1 MLRPRVPFATR
12 VLAFT
17 LFFVCGA
24 CSNSTDSN
32 LAPNRELDCEREE
45 YPCTLGE
52 VPTQV
57 LERSG
62 ELADDAYA
70 QMGEGELVAD
80 VADLLRGQ
88 GDVVALEHDDKA
100 LWFRVEGGRP
110 HWVVSDAAFPE
121 IPPGAPPALARL
133 EPTGANPRTPVRGR
147 SEKDVVGPFPEE
159 KHALV
164 LAPYLYRFGGY
175 DDGPLVTALL
185 RDARGY
191 AGNVVYKANTSLE
204 ERTIKG
210 GDFKNWDAF
219 DVVHVSSHGSQLCN
233 SSGQN
238 CDLYLFQGD
247 GITSEVDVVLATP
260 GYVVVT
266 SLIPESYAA
275 SADYFR
281 VLYPN
286 GLSETIVSFSACE
299 TTKGPEFAQIFA
311 NPSSVFFGWSKAV
324 RTSFAYFATST
335 LFQRLID
342 TGRTTKSV
350 YEDLVAE
357 ELSVDPG
364 GATLQRA
371 AGGDDLRIREIITAY
386 APGAVPSP
394 ETELRDSDP
403 IPFLAANNDGGPDRM
418 DFNVQIEGVEED
430 DDLGDFVLHI
440 SVNGNEAT
448 QTWTLDQ
455 AVRVDTHTY
464 RLEDVADFGVDFG
477 DLDLFDVQFWV
488 DLPEG
493 GESRFAVEL
502 TPANW
507 TMQFSGPYLS
517 GTYSGS
523 TAELALRNAFG
534 SGNILI
540 LETGD
545 VDQTPEV
552 RINTTWFAPIMS
564 GENVFELRA
573 PPANAGP
580 DDLDGAG
587 LSVITFRDVVD
598 DGMGTLGDAG
608 VVNGDGVTTVIQP
621 DESVYTSPPPP
632 TLTLFD
638 YDPTR
643 STVRGRMEGPYGVC
657 YGFVDVGPQGFCD
670 TYQVSIDFSAV
681 QEIVAPEQN

>member
-1 MLRPRVPFATR
+1 MVFAL
-12 VLAFT
+12 VCA
-17 LFFVCGA
+17 CGA
-24 CSNSTDSN
+24 CSKSTDPD
-32 LAPNRELDCEREE
+32 LQPNRELDCERED

-57 LERSG
+57 LERSDQ
-62 ELADDAYA
+62 LADDAYA
-70 QMGEGELVAD
+70 RIRGGESVAVVAD
-80 VADLLRGQ
+80 SLRGQ
-88 GDVVALEHDDKA
+88 GDVVTVKNDDGA

-110 HWVVSDAAFPE
+110 HWVVSDAAFPDV
-121 IPPGAPPALARL
+121 PPGAPPELPRL
-133 EPTGANPRTPVRGR
+133 DNRGANPSTTVHGQ
-147 SEKDVVGPFPEE
+147 SEKDIVGPFPEQ
-159 KHALV
+159 KRALV
-164 LAPYLYRFGGY
+164 LSPYLYEFGGY
-175 DDGPLVTALL
+175 DDGPLVAALL

-191 AGNVVYKANTSLE
+191 ADNVVFKANTSLE
-204 ERTIKG
+204 DPTIRG
-210 GDFKNWDAF
+210 GDFNNWDAF
-219 DVVHVSSHGSQLCN
+219 DVVHISSHGSQICN

-247 GITSEVDVVLATP
+247 RITSEVDVVLATP

-266 SLIPESYAA
+266 SLIPESYAV

-299 TTKGPEFAQIFA
+299 TTEGPEFAQIFA
-311 NPSSVFFGWSKAV
+311 NPSSVFFGWSKSV
-324 RTSFAYFATST
+324 LSSFAYFATAT

-342 TGRTTKSV
+342 TGRTTRNV
-350 YEDLVAE
+350 YEELVDE
-357 ELSVDPG
+357 ELTVDPS
-364 GATLQRA
+364 GATLQRDE
-371 AGGDDLRIREIITAY
+371 GGDDLRIREIITAY
-386 APGAVPSP
+386 APGADPSP
-394 ETELRDSDP
+394 DTELKDDDP
-403 IPFLAANNDGGPDRM
+403 IPFRVAEDEGGPDRM

-430 DDLGDFVLHI
+430 DDLGDFVVHI
-440 SVNGNEAT
+440 SVNGTEAT

-455 AVRVDTHTY
+455 ARQTDTYTY
-464 RLEDVADFGVDFG
+464 RLEDVADFGIDFG

-488 DLPEG
+488 ELPEG

-502 TPANW
+502 TPASW
-507 TMQFSGPYLS
+507 TMRFSGPYLS

-540 LETGD
+540 FETGD

-573 PPANAGP
+573 PPAFAGP
-580 DDLDGAG
+580 DELEGAG

-621 DESVYTSPPPP
+621 DESVYTSPRPP

-638 YDPTR
+638 YDPNR
-643 STVRGRMEGPYGVC
+643 STVRGSIEGPYGVC
-657 YGFVDVGPQGFCD
+657 YGFVDLGPQGFCD

-681 QEIVAPEQN
+681 QDIVAPEQN

>member
-1 MLRPRVPFATR
+1 MLCPGRHLATR
-12 VLAFT
+12 AVVFALVCA
-17 LFFVCGA
+17 CGA
-24 CSNSTDSN
+24 CSKSTDSD
-32 LAPNRELDCEREE
+32 LRPSRDLDCERED

-52 VPTQV
+52 VSSQV
-57 LERSG
+57 LERSDQ
-62 ELADDAYA
+62 LADDAYA
-70 QMGEGELVAD
+70 RIGGGELIAD
-80 VADLLRGQ
+80 VANFLREQ
-88 GDVVALEHDDKA
+88 GDVVTVRHDDKA

-121 IPPGAPPALARL
+121 IPAGAPPELLRL
-133 EPTGANPRTPVRGR
+133 DPRGANPSKAVHGR
-147 SEKDVVGPFPEE
+147 SEKDVVGPFPEQ
-159 KHALV
+159 KRALV
-164 LAPYLYRFGGY
+164 LSPYLYQFGGY
-175 DDGPLVTALL
+175 DDGPLVAALL

-191 AGNVVYKANTSLE
+191 AGNVVFKANTSLE
-204 ERTIKG
+204 DPVIRA

-219 DVVHVSSHGSQLCN
+219 DVVHVSSHGSQTCN

-266 SLIPESYAA
+266 SLVPESYAA

-342 TGRTTKSV
+342 SGRTTKNV
-350 YEDLVAE
+350 YEDLVEE
-357 ELSVDPG
+357 ELSVDPS

-371 AGGDDLRIREIITAY
+371 EGGDDLRIREIITAY

-394 ETELRDSDP
+394 DTELRDGDP
-403 IPFLAANNDGGPDRM
+403 IPFLVADNDGGPDRM
-418 DFNVQIEGVEED
+418 DCNVQIEGVEED
-430 DDLGDFVLHI
+430 DDLSDFVLHI
-440 SVNGNEAT
+440 SVNGTEAT

-455 AVRVDTHTY
+455 ALRIDTHTY

-502 TPANW
+502 TPASW

-523 TAELALRNAFG
+523 SAELALTNAFG

-564 GENVFELRA
+564 GQNVFELRA
-573 PPANAGP
+573 PPGNAGP
-580 DDLDGAG
+580 DDLEGAG

-638 YDPTR
+638 YDPNR
-643 STVRGRMEGPYGVC
+643 STVRGSIEGSYGVC